1 MGGIAAFESR
11 LVIEAAPLGAIHCF
25 SGVPAAGEQPST
37 IGDIVAAEPHTR
49 LVRGRRADMKSRELI
64 ATSSGDAGQFLVLEL
79 SFDSRLI
86 DNRPYLPNLL
96 SGIRRRHS
104 Q

>member
-49 LVRGRRADMKSRELI
+49 LVP
-64 ATSSGDAGQFLVLEL
+64 
-79 SFDSRLI
+79 
-86 DNRPYLPNLL
+86 RPP
-96 SGIRRRHS
+96 G
-104 Q
+104 